1 MPFRDGLRFLR
12 DHRQRLWRPLGLL
25 AATLLAATMAFGLG
39 AATLVPALAR
49 SVGTMSGLEI
59 TLPTDLSLTTL
70 EERSVVFAADGSVL
84 AVLHDEVDRRVIPL
98 DEIPPHVR
106 DAVITAED
114 EKFWEHN
121 GYDVE
126 GIARAAIANAKARNV
141 LQGGST
147 ITQQLAKS
155 MVGSQRTLERK
166 ISELTYAVALE
177 NKYSKEELLER
188 YLNQVYLGSGAYGV
202 AAAAEEYFHKEPTA
216 LTPAEGAMLAAVI
229 RSPGRLDPRANPEEV
244 LRRRDT
250 VLHQMVK
257 DGKLH
262 PAEAQAALAS
272 PLGVLPHRPSE
283 VKEPYF
289 VEAMKRE
296 FFANPAF
303 GETRE
308 DRINLLF
315 SGGLEIHTTVEPR
328 LQRAA
333 DEIIRQFFPKPG
345 GPTAAIATVDPRDG
359 RVLALAS
366 GVEFTEE
373 QFDLAAQGRRQPGS
387 SFKPFVLA
395 AALENGF
402 PLSMRLR
409 GSGPM
414 VIDMPGGQADWK
426 VSNYGG
432 SNYGDMDL
440 KQSLARSVNTAF
452 AQLMMLVGPDA
463 AADLA
468 ERLGIDMRAAM
479 GGLAPVPAMAL
490 GGLEVGVTPLE
501 MASAYGT
508 FAAAGQ
514 RVAPHVIDRVTTRAG
529 DVLWEAEARPETVL
543 EPAVAGAMIDAMQGV
558 VRGGTGTAA
567 RIRGWLP
574 AGKTGTTQNNADAW
588 FIGTVPVMSTAVW
601 VGHPDAQIPMR
612 GVTGGSLNARIWQRF
627 MAQALD
633 GVEPVDF
640 PETPSLSSVLGKGTT
655 KVPDVVGL
663 DATEAF
669 KVLSE
674 AGLVGTVKS
683 VDTTRSPGK
692 VLWQTPRHGGTLRRG
707 AMVTIG
713 VSSGT
718 KAAPSTA
725 SPTPAPTATESPS
738 PTAEPS
744 PTTQP
749 QPTVS
754 PTPPTPSPEP
764 SPEPTRTRRPRDP
777 SPSPTAE
784 PVPEPGTEV
793 EAESDGTEPSPAPSP

>member
-1 MPFRDGLRFLR
+1 MGLLAVT
-12 DHRQRLWRPLGLL
+12 LL
-25 AATLLAATMAFGLG
+25 AATLVLGLG
-39 AATLVPALAR
+39 AATVVPALAR

-59 TLPTDLSLTTL
+59 TFPTDLNLAAL

-84 AVLHDEVDRRVIPL
+84 AVLHDEVDRRIIPL

-126 GIARAAIANAKARNV
+126 GIARAAIANAKARDV

-155 MVGSQRTLERK
+155 MVGNQRTLERK

-177 NKYSKEELLER
+177 NRYSKEELLER

-202 AAAAEEYFHKEPTA
+202 AAAAEEYFHKDPA
-216 LTPAEGAMLAAVI
+216 DLTPAEGAMLAAVI
-229 RSPGRLDPRANPEEV
+229 RSPGRLDPRRNPEEV

-262 PAEAQAALAS
+262 PAEAQAALSS

-303 GETRE
+303 GDTRE

-328 LQRAA
+328 LQAAA
-333 DEIIRQFFPKPG
+333 DEIIKQFFPEPG
-345 GPTAAIATVDPRDG
+345 GPTAAIATVDPRNG

-414 VIDMPGGQADWK
+414 VIDMPGAQDPWK
-426 VSNYGG
+426 VSNYANT
-432 SNYGDMDL
+432 NYGDLDL
-440 KQSLARSVNTAF
+440 RQSLARSVNTAF
-452 AQLMMLVGPDA
+452 AQLVMLVGPDA
-463 AADLA
+463 AADVA
-468 ERLGIDMRAAM
+468 TRLGINMTAAM
-479 GGLAPVPAMAL
+479 GGVPPVPAIAL
-490 GGLEVGVTPLE
+490 GGLQVGVTPLE

-508 FAAAGQ
+508 FATAGQ
-514 RVAPHVIDRVTTRAG
+514 RVAPHVISRVTNRAG
-529 DVLWEAEARPETVL
+529 EVLWEAKARPETVI
-543 EPAVAGAMIDAMQGV
+543 EPAIAGSMIEVMQGV

-574 AGKTGTTQNNADAW
+574 AGKTGTTQSNADAW

-601 VGHPDAQIPMR
+601 VGHPDAQVPMR

-627 MAQALD
+627 MTRALE
-633 GVEPVDF
+633 GVEPVPF
-640 PETPSLSSVLGKGTT
+640 PETPPLSSVLGKGSTE
-655 KVPDVVGL
+655 VPDVRGME
-663 DATEAF
+663 ATEA
-669 KVLSE
+669 LRALAD

-683 VDTTRSPGK
+683 VDTTRTPGK
-692 VLWQTPRHGGTLRRG
+692 VLWQSPRTGATARRG
-707 AMVTIG
+707 STVTIG
-713 VSSGT
+713 ISSGVRPPPP
-718 KAAPSTA
+718 K
-725 SPTPAPTATESPS
+725 PAPE
-738 PTAEPS
+738 PTAAETTEPS
-744 PTTQP
+744 PTPTTQP
-749 QPTVS
+749 EPTVA
-754 PTPPTPSPEP
+754 PPPPPPPTQEP

-784 PVPEPGTEV
+784 PVPDDPV
-793 EAESDGTEPSPAPSP
+793 EGADTTGDTTAAGDPSPTPSPTS

>member
-1 MPFRDGLRFLR
+1 MT
-12 DHRQRLWRPLGLL
+12 LL
-25 AATLLAATMAFGLG
+25 AATLVIGLG
-39 AATLVPALAR
+39 AATVVPALAR

-59 TLPTDLSLTTL
+59 TIPTDLNLAAL

-84 AVLHDEVDRRVIPL
+84 AVLHDEVDRRIIPL

-126 GIARAAIANAKARNV
+126 GIARAAIANAKARDV

-177 NKYSKEELLER
+177 NRYSKEELLER

-202 AAAAEEYFHKEPTA
+202 AAAAEEYFHKDPA
-216 LTPAEGAMLAAVI
+216 DLTPAEGAMLAAVI
-229 RSPGRLDPRANPEEV
+229 RSPGSLDPRRNPEEV
-244 LRRRDT
+244 QRRRDT

-262 PAEAQAALAS
+262 AAEAQAALAS
-272 PLGVLPHRPSE
+272 PLGVLVHRPSE

-303 GETRE
+303 GESRE

-328 LQRAA
+328 LQAAA
-333 DEIIRQFFPKPG
+333 DEIIKQFFPKPG
-345 GPTAAIATVDPRDG
+345 GPTAAIATVDPRNG

-395 AALENGF
+395 AALERGF

-414 VIDMPGGQADWK
+414 VIDMPGAQDPWK
-426 VSNYGG
+426 VSNYANT
-432 SNYGDMDL
+432 NYGDLDL
-440 KQSLARSVNTAF
+440 SQALARSVNTAF
-452 AQLMMLVGPDA
+452 AQLVMLVGPDA
-463 AADLA
+463 AADVA
-468 ERLGIDMRAAM
+468 TRLGINMAAAM
-479 GGLAPVPAMAL
+479 GGVPPVPAIAL
-490 GGLEVGVTPLE
+490 GGLQVGVTPLE

-508 FAAAGQ
+508 FATAGQ
-514 RVAPHVIDRVTTRAG
+514 RVAPHVIERVTNRAG
-529 DVLWEAEARPETVL
+529 EVLWEAEARPETVV
-543 EPAVAGAMIDAMQGV
+543 EPAIAGSMIEVMQGV

-567 RIRGWLP
+567 RIRGWAP
-574 AGKTGTTQNNADAW
+574 AGKTGTTQSNADAW

-601 VGHPDAQIPMR
+601 VGHPDAQVPMR
-612 GVTGGSLNARIWQRF
+612 GVTGGSLTARIWQRF
-627 MAQALD
+627 MAQALE
-633 GVEPVDF
+633 GVEPMPF
-640 PETPSLSSVLGKGTT
+640 PETPPLSSVLGKGSAQ
-655 KVPDVVGL
+655 VPDVRGM
-663 DATEAF
+663 DATEA
-669 KVLSE
+669 LQTLAD
-674 AGLVGTVKS
+674 AGFVGTVKS
-683 VDTTRSPGK
+683 VDTTRTPGK
-692 VLWQTPRHGGTLRRG
+692 VLWQSPRTGATARRG
-707 AMVTIG
+707 STVTIG
-713 VSSGT
+713 ISSGVRPPPP
-718 KAAPSTA
+718 K
-725 SPTPAPTATESPS
+725 PAPAPAAAETTEPS
-738 PTAEPS
+738 PT

-749 QPTVS
+749 QPTVA
-754 PTPPTPSPEP
+754 PTTPPPTQEP
-764 SPEPTRTRRPRDP
+764 SPEPTRTRGPRTP
-777 SPSPTAE
+777 SPSPTSE
-784 PVPEPGTEV
+784 PVPDDPV
-793 EAESDGTEPSPAPSP
+793 EGADTTGGDDTTTSGDTPSPAPTA

>member
-1 MPFRDGLRFLR
+1 MGLLA
-12 DHRQRLWRPLGLL
+12 GTLL
-25 AATLLAATMAFGLG
+25 AATLAFGLG

-59 TLPTDLSLTTL
+59 TIPTDLSLTAL
-70 EERSVVFAADGSVL
+70 EERSVVYAADGSVL
-84 AVLHDEVDRRVIPL
+84 AVLHDEVDRRIVPL
-98 DEIPPHVR
+98 EDIPPHVR

-177 NKYSKEELLER
+177 AKYSKEELLER

-202 AAAAEEYFHKEPTA
+202 AAAAEEYFHKDAAE

-229 RSPGRLDPRANPEEV
+229 RSPGRLDPRTNPDEVKSRRDSV
-244 LRRRDT
+244 LR
-250 VLHQMVK
+250 QMVK

-262 PAEAQAALAS
+262 GAEAQAAIAS
-272 PLGVLPHRPSE
+272 PLGVLPHVPSQ

-303 GETRE
+303 GETRS

-328 LQRAA
+328 IQKAA
-333 DEIIRQFFPKPG
+333 DEVIRQFFPKPG
-345 GPTAAIATVDPRDG
+345 GPTAAIAAVDPRDG

-395 AALENGF
+395 AALEHGF

-414 VIDMPGGQADWK
+414 FIDMPGAQKDWK

-432 SNYGDMDL
+432 SSYGDLDL
-440 KQSLARSVNTAF
+440 RQSLAKSVNTAF
-452 AQLMMLVGPDA
+452 AQLVMLVGPDA
-463 AADLA
+463 ASDVA

-479 GGLAPVPAMAL
+479 AGLAPVPAMAL

-508 FAAAGQ
+508 FATAGQ
-514 RVAPHVIDRVTTRAG
+514 RVAPHVIGKVTNRAG
-529 DVLWEAEARPETVL
+529 EVLWEAKPDPDTVI

-567 RIRGWLP
+567 RLRGWDV
-574 AGKTGTTQNNADAW
+574 AGKTGTTQRNADAW

-601 VGHPDAQIPMR
+601 VGHPDAQVPMR
-612 GVTGGSLNARIWQRF
+612 GVTGGSLTARIWQRF
-627 MAQALD
+627 MTRALD
-633 GVEPVDF
+633 GAEPVDF
-640 PETPSLSSVLGKGTT
+640 PETPPLSSVLGKGTT
-655 KVPDVVGL
+655 KVPDVVGM
-663 DATEAF
+663 DATEALQA
-669 KVLSE
+669 LSK
-674 AGLVGTVKS
+674 AGLVGSVKS

-692 VLWQTPRHGGTLRRG
+692 VLWQSPRTGGTLRRG
-707 AMVTIG
+707 ATVTLGI
-713 VSSGT
+713 SSGV
-718 KAAPSTA
+718 KGRATA
-725 SPTPAPTATESPS
+725 SASPQPTTTPSATPEPTPTA
-738 PTAEPS
+738 
-744 PTTQP
+744 QP
-749 QPTVS
+749 QPTVAPPPPPA
-754 PTPPTPSPEP
+754 PTQEPQPSP
-764 SPEPTRTRRPRDP
+764 SPTRTRRPRTP

-784 PVPEPGTEV
+784 PVDPPVDEGTG
-793 EAESDGTEPSPAPSP
+793 ADSTTGGGADTTPSPAPTAT